1 MVLHHCAPLALMN
14 LHLSRSAFL
23 HRLILLLHN
32 KMAEN
37 EWAELRACVLIAIG
51 AAFVGAHETLAI
63 ITVLATRE
71 TKERCSFAFLR

>member
-1 MVLHHCAPLALMN
+1 
-14 LHLSRSAFL
+14 
-23 HRLILLLHN
+23 
-32 KMAEN
+32 MAEN